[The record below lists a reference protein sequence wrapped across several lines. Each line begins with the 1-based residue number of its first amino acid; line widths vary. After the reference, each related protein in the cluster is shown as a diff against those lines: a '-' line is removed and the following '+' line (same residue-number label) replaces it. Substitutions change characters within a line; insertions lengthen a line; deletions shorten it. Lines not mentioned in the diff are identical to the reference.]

1 MSAITDE
8 EMGALAELSMLK
20 LGKKETAALKADIQN
35 ILGYVQTLDELN
47 TDGVEPTYRLNN
59 LKNMFRADEVD
70 QTQVGRDQML
80 ALAPDFTD
88 NQVKIPK
95 VL

>member
-8 EMGALAELSMLK
+8 EMGALAKLSMLK
-20 LGKKETAALKADIQN
+20 LGKKETAALKVDIQN

-47 TDGVEPTYRLNN
+47 TDGVEPTYRLND
-59 LKNMFRADEVD
+59 LKNMFRSDEVD

-80 ALAPDFTD
+80 ALAPDSTD